1 MELLQENKFITKF
14 KIIIGTIFE
23 HWVMTSN
30 KYSTLP
36 LQIRVHKGDGNRQ
49 RKSYKKMN
57 KLHLLENYEV
67 LVTNSLCLSNKNWNY
82 WRNDAG
88 QNFRKTQWFWLKFF
102 HAIVHSEKICF
113 VLILIYPNYD
123 DPSRN
128 ILPLGK
134 VCFKN
139 AEFVFFSKMPWKPD
153 LCL

>member
-1 MELLQENKFITKF
+1 MLAK
-14 KIIIGTIFE
+14 
-23 HWVMTSN
+23 TSGR
-30 KYSTLP
+30 P
-36 LQIRVHKGDGNRQ
+36 R
-49 RKSYKKMN
+49 
-57 KLHLLENYEV
+57 
-67 LVTNSLCLSNKNWNY
+67 
-82 WRNDAG
+82 
-88 QNFRKTQWFWLKFF
+88 WFWLKFF
-102 HAIVHSEKICF
+102 YAIVHSEKICF